1 MKNLKLKT
9 KYFSNSVAK
18 SVVGNT
24 AGAFGG
30 FTGAT
35 LGAGAG
41 YVGGRLAGKLAVG
54 NKEDFIQKYLGKHPQ
69 ATRQEA
75 ENAYKQK
82 RGTFNKIGTLAGTV
96 GGAIGG
102 FKALKGG
109 AGKLMGGSKK

>member
-1 MKNLKLKT
+1 MKNVILKT
-9 KYFSNSVAK
+9 KYFSDNIAK
-18 SVVGNT
+18 KVVGNT

-75 ENAYKQK
+75 EIAYKQK

-109 AGKLMGGSKK
+109 AGKLMGSKK